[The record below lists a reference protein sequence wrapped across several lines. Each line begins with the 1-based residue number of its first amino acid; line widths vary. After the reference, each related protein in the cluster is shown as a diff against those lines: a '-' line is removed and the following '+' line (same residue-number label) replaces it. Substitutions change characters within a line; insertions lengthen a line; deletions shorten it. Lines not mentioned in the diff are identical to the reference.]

1 MKLLFYEWYDYLQQD
16 IYKIFRDNGVAIKSF
31 RWKFDDKNNDERFEN
46 WFRKNIEINTFDAL
60 FSMNYW
66 PLLSKVAQQSNVK
79 YYALCYDNPLNVVR
93 IEETLGNPVNTVTFF
108 DRIQAK
114 KYIDAGFQ
122 TVHYM
127 PLGVNTK
134 RLGRLILSDADKKRF
149 SCDVSFVGSLYESA
163 MSGIMQLMNEHDR
176 GYVEAALAVQQN
188 LYGCYLFDEMITEQF
203 VEGVNKHILREHP
216 NALLRLSRESVSY
229 AMASEVTRRERLLL
243 LSLFGRRWDTRLYS
257 FHSCEILK
265 DVKCYPPI
273 DYCGEM
279 PKVFACSKINLNPTL
294 RCIQSGIP
302 LRALDIM
309 AAGGL
314 LLSNYQPELAEYF
327 IDQEEL
333 MIYESAEDAVEKAG
347 FLLHNDDVRKRMI
360 EAGRKKV
367 FEQFSLEN
375 CISRIMNY

>member
-1 MKLLFYEWYDYLQQD
+1 MKLLFYEWDDYLQQD
-16 IYKIFRDNGVAIKSF
+16 IYEICRDNGVAIKSF

-46 WFRKNIEINTFDAL
+46 WFRKNIEFNTFDAL

-79 YYALCYDNPLNVVR
+79 YYALCYDNPLNVIR

-114 KYIDAGFQ
+114 KYIDAGFE

-216 NALLRLSRESVSY
+216 NALLRLSRES
-229 AMASEVTRRERLLL
+229 EFE
-243 LSLFGRRWDTRLYS
+243 GKN
-257 FHSCEILK
+257 HK
-265 DVKCYPPI
+265 PI
-273 DYCGEM
+273 
-279 PKVFACSKINLNPTL
+279 
-294 RCIQSGIP
+294 
-302 LRALDIM
+302 
-309 AAGGL
+309 
-314 LLSNYQPELAEYF
+314 EL
-327 IDQEEL
+327 
-333 MIYESAEDAVEKAG
+333 
-347 FLLHNDDVRKRMI
+347 
-360 EAGRKKV
+360 
-367 FEQFSLEN
+367 
-375 CISRIMNY
+375 